1 MVAEF
6 HASESVSILVPTHSV
21 PIAHYLRQPQR
32 LVNAITAKSRVE
44 ALEDWPTQEGHRFF
58 RMKMQPL
65 NFLHLKIQPTVD
77 MDVWADA
84 YGSVYLRS
92 IRTQI
97 RGTDGIDRRFTLKL
111 AGKITPQV
119 DRRGR
124 IHLVGRVDL
133 KVSVEMPPIFLLTPP
148 IVIEVTGNGLL
159 KSVLVAMK
167 QRLMQRLVAD
177 YVVWAKDD
185 RNIKVSSSPAIEPA

>member
-6 HASESVSILVPTHSV
+6 HASESVSISVPLHSV

-44 ALEDWPTQEGHRFF
+44 ALEDRPTQEGHRFF

-65 NFLHLKIQPTVD
+65 NFLHLKIQPMVD

-84 YGSVYLRS
+84 NGTVYLRS
-92 IRTQI
+92 IHTQI
-97 RGTDGIDRRFTLKL
+97 RGTDWIDQRFALKL
-111 AGKITPQV
+111 AGKITPNT

-124 IHLVGRVDL
+124 TKLIGRVDL
-133 KVSVEMPPIFLLTPP
+133 KVNVVMPPIFSLTPP
-148 IVIEVTGNGLL
+148 IVIEVTGNSLL

-177 YVVWAKDD
+177 YVVWVKED
-185 RNIKVSSSPAIEPA
+185 RNITVPISSAIEPA

>member
-6 HASESVSILVPTHSV
+6 RASESVSISVPLHSV

-44 ALEDWPTQEGHRFF
+44 ALEDRPTHEGHRFF

-84 YGSVYLRS
+84 NGTVYLRS
-92 IRTQI
+92 IHSQI
-97 RGTDGIDRRFTLKL
+97 RGTDWIDRSFALKL
-111 AGKITPQV
+111 AGKITPNI
-119 DRRGR
+119 DRFGR
-124 IHLVGRVDL
+124 TKLVGRVDL
-133 KVSVEMPPIFLLTPP
+133 KVNVVMPPIFSLTPP
-148 IVIEVTGNGLL
+148 IVIEVTGNSLL

-177 YVVWAKDD
+177 YVIWAKED
-185 RNIKVSSSPAIEPA
+185 RKVTLPSSSAIEPA

>member
-6 HASESVSILVPTHSV
+6 YASESVSISVPSQLV

-32 LVNAITAKSRVE
+32 LVNAITEKSRVE
-44 ALEDWPTQEGHRFF
+44 ELENRQALEGHRFF

-65 NFLHLKIQPTVD
+65 SFLHVKIQPTVD
-77 MDVWADA
+77 MEVWSDVN
-84 YGSVYLRS
+84 GTVHLRS

-97 RGTDGIDRRFTLKL
+97 RGTDWIDQRFALKL
-111 AGKITPQV
+111 AGKITPNI
-119 DRRGR
+119 DRHGR
-124 IHLVGRVDL
+124 TKLVGRVDL
-133 KVSVEMPPIFLLTPP
+133 KVSVAMPPIFSLTPS
-148 IVIEVTGNGLL
+148 IVIEIAGNSLL

-177 YVVWAKDD
+177 YVAWVKED
-185 RNIKVSSSPAIEPA
+185 RNVKLTGNPAIEPA

>member
-6 HASESVSILVPTHSV
+6 HASESVSISVPVHSV

-44 ALEDWPTQEGHRFF
+44 ALEDRPNQEGHRFF

-65 NFLHLKIQPTVD
+65 NFLHIKIQPTVD
-77 MDVWADA
+77 MDVWADVND
-84 YGSVYLRS
+84 SVYLRS
-92 IRTQI
+92 IGTQI
-97 RGTDGIDRRFTLKL
+97 RGTDWIDQRFALKL
-111 AGKITPQV
+111 AGKITPNI
-119 DRRGR
+119 DRHGR
-124 IHLVGRVDL
+124 TKLVGRVDL
-133 KVSVEMPPIFLLTPP
+133 KVSVVMPPIFFLTPP
-148 IVIEVTGNGLL
+148 IVIEVTGNSLL

-177 YVVWAKDD
+177 YVVWAKED
-185 RNIKVSSSPAIEPA
+185 RNVKVSSGSGIELA

>member
-6 HASESVSILVPTHSV
+6 HSSESVSISVPSQSV

-44 ALEDWPTQEGHRFF
+44 ALEDRSTQEGHRFF
-58 RMKMQPL
+58 RMTMQPL

-77 MDVWADA
+77 IEVWADA
-84 YGSVYLRS
+84 SGSVYLRS
-92 IRTQI
+92 IHTQI
-97 RGTDGIDRRFTLKL
+97 RGTDWIDQRFALKL
-111 AGKITPQV
+111 AGKITPHIDQ
-119 DRRGR
+119 RGR
-124 IHLVGRVDL
+124 TKLVGRADL
-133 KVSVEMPPIFLLTPP
+133 KVSVVMPPIFFLTPP
-148 IVIEVTGNGLL
+148 IVIEVAGNSLL

-177 YVVWAKDD
+177 YVVWAKED
-185 RNIKVSSSPAIEPA
+185 RNIKVPSNSAIEPA

>member
-6 HASESVSILVPTHSV
+6 YASESVSISVPAQSV

-44 ALEDWPTQEGHRFF
+44 ELEDRTTPEGHRLF

-65 NFLHLKIQPTVD
+65 SFLHIKIQPTVD
-77 MDVWADA
+77 MEVWSDVN
-84 YGSVYLRS
+84 GTVHLRS

-97 RGTDGIDRRFTLKL
+97 RGTGWIDQRFALKL
-111 AGKITPQV
+111 AGKITPNI
-119 DRRGR
+119 DRHGR
-124 IHLVGRVDL
+124 TKLVGKVDL
-133 KVSVEMPPIFLLTPP
+133 KVSVAMPPIFSLTPS
-148 IVIEVTGNGLL
+148 IVIEVAGNSLL

-177 YVVWAKDD
+177 YVIWVKED
-185 RNIKVSSSPAIEPA
+185 RNVKLTINSVIEPA

>member
-6 HASESVSILVPTHSV
+6 YASESVSISVPSQLI

-32 LVNAITAKSRVE
+32 LVNAITVKSRVE
-44 ALEDWPTQEGHRFF
+44 ELENRQALEGHRFF

-65 NFLHLKIQPTVD
+65 SFLYVKIQPTVD
-77 MDVWADA
+77 MEVWSDVN
-84 YGSVYLRS
+84 GTVHLRS

-97 RGTDGIDRRFTLKL
+97 RGTDWIDQRFALKL
-111 AGKITPQV
+111 AGKITPNI
-119 DRRGR
+119 DRHGR
-124 IHLVGRVDL
+124 TKLVGRVDL
-133 KVSVEMPPIFLLTPP
+133 KVSVAMPPIFSLTPS
-148 IVIEVTGNGLL
+148 IVIEVAGNSLL

-177 YVVWAKDD
+177 YVIWVKED
-185 RNIKVSSSPAIEPA
+185 RNIKLAGNPAIEPA